1 MTTASDRTARR
12 SESRIFGLILLVG
25 GGIWLLNETGY
36 AAISAKTIL
45 SVILILLG
53 LGMMSLRPGGN
64 RAALAVSGIVISA
77 LLIFSPSA
85 GVTAETSL
93 GDFTERPRTAED
105 LREGY
110 SVVAGSLIVDLTDL
124 ELGSDEVPRCRINVV
139 FGEVKILIPEGM
151 TIRLEATAAAGDL
164 AIDGRS
170 VHEGLGFETTRIIG
184 PSDQEELVVAVDIG
198 LGGVEVSH
206 R

>member
-1 MTTASDRTARR
+1 MTRASDRSARR

-53 LGMMSLRPGGN
+53 LGMMALRPGGN

-85 GVTAETSL
+85 GVSAEASL
-93 GDFTERPRTAED
+93 GDFTERPRTVED

-124 ELGSDEVPRCRINVV
+124 ELEEEVPRCQINVV
-139 FGEVKILIPEGM
+139 FGEVRILVPRGM
-151 TIRLEATAAAGDL
+151 TIRLEAKAAAGDL
-164 AIDGRS
+164 AIDGRH
-170 VHEGLGFETTRIIG
+170 VHEGLGFETTRLIG
-184 PSDQEELVVAVDIG
+184 PSDGEELVVAVDIG
-198 LGGVEVSH
+198 LGSVEVSH
-206 R
+206 L